1 VTARSE
7 DQAARV
13 ASSALAELRPIE
25 RVSRPTLRRVRKSYE
40 QVADQLRE
48 LIVSGRLAQ
57 GERLPTE
64 TLLSAE
70 VGVSRA
76 TVREALRLLAA
87 QGLIRTA
94 KGAGGGSFVTMPT
107 VDHISDSLSSNIA
120 LLTDARDLT
129 LEELIEARELL
140 EVPAARFAARRRSA
154 EDVQM
159 LRDAIPADE
168 PPLDTQS
175 EFLHNRDFH
184 TTLIWCCGNTVL
196 QIAAQPVFSALQTS
210 LSRSGLGREF
220 HRSVHAHHVRIAEAV
235 VAADEDGAA
244 QEMHD
249 HLAFLVPYYEKAWR
263 KARRRAPRPS

>member
-1 VTARSE
+1 MASSE
-7 DQAARV
+7 KHASRAE
-13 ASSALAELRPIE
+13 SSALDELRPVE
-25 RVSRPTLRRVRKSYE
+25 RVSHPTLRRVRKSYE

-94 KGAGGGSFVTMPT
+94 RGAGGGSYVTMPT

-120 LLTDARDLT
+120 LLTAARDLT

-140 EVPAARFAARRRSA
+140 EVPAARFAARRRA
-154 EDVQM
+154 LEDVER
-159 LRDAIPADE
+159 LRSTIPSSKA
-168 PPLDTQS
+168 PLDSQS
-175 EFLHNRDFH
+175 EFVHNRGFH
-184 TTLIWCCGNTVL
+184 ATLIECCGNTVL

-210 LSRSGLGREF
+210 LSRSGLGRHF
-220 HRSVHAHHVRIAEAV
+220 HRSIHAQHVRIVEAV
-235 VAADEDGAA
+235 HAADEDGAA
-244 QEMHD
+244 REMHD

-263 KARRRAPRPS
+263 NARRAPRSR

>member
-1 VTARSE
+1 VER
-7 DQAARV
+7 
-13 ASSALAELRPIE
+13 ASH
-25 RVSRPTLRRVRKSYE
+25 PTLRRVRKSYE

-87 QGLIRTA
+87 QGLIRTT
-94 KGAGGGSFVTMPT
+94 KGASGGSFVTMPS

-120 LLTDARDLT
+120 LLADARDLT
-129 LEELIEARELL
+129 LEDLIEARELL
-140 EVPAARFAARRRSA
+140 EVPAARFAARRRGPG
-154 EDVQM
+154 DVDRLQE
-159 LRDAIPADE
+159 AIPADE
-168 PPLDTQS
+168 PALDVQS
-175 EFLHNRDFH
+175 EFVHNRDFH
-184 TTLIWCCGNTVL
+184 ATLIECCGNTML
-196 QIAAQPVFSALQTS
+196 QIAAQPVFLALQTS
-210 LSRSGLGREF
+210 LSRSGLGRHF
-220 HRSVHAHHVRIAEAV
+220 HRSIHVHHTRIVEAV
-235 VAADEDGAA
+235 DAADEDAAA

-263 KARRRAPRPS
+263 NARRAPRST

>member
-1 VTARSE
+1 MARSE
-7 DQAARV
+7 KHASRV
-13 ASSALAELRPIE
+13 DPSALDELRPVE
-25 RVSRPTLRRVRKSYE
+25 RDSHLPLRRVRKSYE

-64 TLLSAE
+64 TVLSAE

-94 KGAGGGSFVTMPT
+94 RGAAGGSYVTMPT

-140 EVPAARFAARRRSA
+140 EVSAARFAAARRA
-154 EDVQM
+154 PEDVER
-159 LRDAIPADE
+159 LRKAIPADE
-168 PPLDTQS
+168 PPLDIQS
-175 EFLHNRDFH
+175 EFIHNRDFH
-184 TTLIWCCGNTVL
+184 ATLIECCGNTVL

-210 LSRSGLGREF
+210 LVRSGLGRHF
-220 HRSVHAHHVRIAEAV
+220 HRSVHAHHVRIVDAV
-235 VAADEDGAA
+235 QAADQDGAA
-244 QEMHD
+244 REMHD
-249 HLAFLVPYYEKAWR
+249 HLAFLVPYYERAWR
-263 KARRRAPRPS
+263 KARRSPRSS